1 MKILLVE
8 DDRYLQEAI
17 VEILKKNK
25 ITVETTRDGQ
35 EGYELASSGL
45 YDVILLDIMVPHLNG
60 LEVLSKLRK
69 ENNTTPVLLLTAR
82 SSLDD
87 KVEGFNKGADDYLTK
102 PFESI
107 ELVMRIRAL
116 ARRSTTNYSPDLL
129 TMTNI
134 SLDPQSLTLSNGHQ
148 HFVLTLKE
156 SQVLEILMKNQNNVI
171 SKSQMIEKIWGVD
184 SDADD
189 NYVET
194 YISFLRRKLLSL
206 NAQCTIVTI
215 RNLGYVLKKKE
226 NDNV

>member
-60 LEVLSKLRK
+60 LEILSKLRK

-134 SLDPQSLTLSNGHQ
+134 SLDPQSL
-148 HFVLTLKE
+148 
-156 SQVLEILMKNQNNVI
+156 
-171 SKSQMIEKIWGVD
+171 KIGRAHV
-184 SDADD
+184 
-189 NYVET
+189 
-194 YISFLRRKLLSL
+194 
-206 NAQCTIVTI
+206 
-215 RNLGYVLKKKE
+215 
-226 NDNV
+226 

>member
-1 MKILLVE
+1 MKILVVE
-8 DDRYLQEAI
+8 DDRYLEEAI
-17 VEILKKNK
+17 VEIIKKK

-60 LEVLSKLRK
+60 LEILSKLRK
-69 ENNTTPVLLLTAR
+69 DNNTTPVLLLTAR

-87 KVEGFNKGADDYLTK
+87 KVEGFNKGADDYLAK

-129 TMTNI
+129 TIPTFVRSSELN
-134 SLDPQSLTLSNGHQ
+134 LKYCHQ

-156 SQVLEILMKNQNNVI
+156 SQVLEILMKNHNNVI
-171 SKSQMIEKIWGVD
+171 SKSQMIEKIWGYD
-184 SDADD
+184 SDAED